1 MKLVALAIVLVLS
14 GCAHLH
20 GIYRDASTKSFPP
33 AEEVLAALKQIP
45 VGRQSE
51 PSGWKQIVVDQIPDV
66 KSATHF
72 SHDGRTPLDRALAQ
86 KEGSVEEFAI
96 RGEKVGYNMQFT
108 TRSDRKNISMQMFTH
123 ESQPASFRVEE
134 VRNLM
139 RTVYAA
145 LRARFPD
152 FPREADFHEIAE
164 GLELEAK

>member
-33 AEEVLAALKQIP
+33 AEEVLAALK
-45 VGRQSE
+45 
-51 PSGWKQIVVDQIPDV
+51 QIPDV